1 MNKMNP
7 FCDVQISLIRHKFL
21 NMLKQL
27 MREILT
33 TSTLNIS
40 ASNQHVDKLNV
51 KQFFSVHHFFI
62 LMLIG
67 LLTLSGCTVVPTTVV
82 QQPMTAKAE
91 RIAPSQASTGSIYN
105 NGSYRAMFED
115 RKPRRVGDIVTI
127 NIQENTSAQKSGG
140 SSGSKSGAID
150 TVVTALFGTA
160 FPTATTD
167 ASGSSSYGDKA
178 DANSSNVFSG
188 AITTTVIEVL
198 PNGYFLVSG
207 EKQVSLD
214 KGTEFVRFSGVV
226 NPDNITIGNFV
237 SSNFVADAR
246 VEYRTSSK
254 IDAAEIGNVISRFFL
269 SVSGL

>member
-1 MNKMNP
+1 MNILKP
-7 FCDVQISLIRHKFL
+7 FCDVQISLNRYKFL
-21 NMLKQL
+21 NMLKQI

-33 TSTLNIS
+33 TSTMNNS
-40 ASNQHVDKLNV
+40 ASTKHVQKFNARYL
-51 KQFFSVHHFFI
+51 FSAHHFFI

-67 LLTLSGCTVVPTTVV
+67 LVSLSGCTVVPTSVV
-82 QQPMTAKAE
+82 QQPMTAKAKP
-91 RIAPSQASTGSIYN
+91 IAPPKVSSGSIYN

-115 RKPRRVGDIVTI
+115 RKPRQVGDIVTI
-127 NIQENTSAQKSGG
+127 NIQENTSATKSGG
-140 SSGSKSGAID
+140 SSGSKNGAID
-150 TVVTALFGTA
+150 TSVTAIFGAA
-160 FPTATTD
+160 FPSATTD
-167 ASGSSSYGDKA
+167 VSGSSSYGDKA

-237 SSNFVADAR
+237 SSTFVADAR
-246 VEYRTSSK
+246 VEYRTASK